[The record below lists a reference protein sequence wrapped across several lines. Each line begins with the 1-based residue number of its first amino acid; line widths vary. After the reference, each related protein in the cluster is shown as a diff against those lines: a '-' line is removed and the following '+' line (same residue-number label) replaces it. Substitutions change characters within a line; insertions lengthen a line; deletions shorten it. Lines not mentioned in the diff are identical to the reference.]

1 MFKRLGVELCV
12 HRRSMCQKAS
22 DDRMPRP
29 WCSALLFSR
38 LLLFRRHCKVIK
50 YVSPCQRDLN
60 LPNGFYC
67 LIQHKFSWRVI
78 KGKYLN
84 DLISHKSVSVVL
96 SYFSYFLV
104 PPFSSKVFICRPFFF
119 FFFKHELKGISFI
132 PLTPFGRQQWCS
144 NRKLTVFAW
153 QVRPRPR
160 DLLVRLHRRAGLPER
175 QGYPAQRLLPDGHR
189 HPAPCQPAGP
199 NAAARAG
206 IKEKRRGRKKKKR
219 RATQRKK
226 LKGWMEG
233 KRA

>member
-1 MFKRLGVELCV
+1 
-12 HRRSMCQKAS
+12 MCQKAS

-50 YVSPCQRDLN
+50 CVSPCQRDLN
-60 LPNGFYC
+60 LLNGLYC
-67 LIQHKFSWRVI
+67 LIQHKFFWRVI

-104 PPFSSKVFICRPFFF
+104 PPFSSKVFICRHFLFSNTS
-119 FFFKHELKGISFI
+119 LKASHLFLW
-132 PLTPFGRQQWCS
+132 PLSGRQQWCS

-175 QGYPAQRLLPDGHR
+175 QGYPAQRLLPDRHC
-189 HPAPCQPAGP
+189 HPAPCQPTGP
-199 NAAARAG
+199 NAAARTG
-206 IKEKRRGRKKKKR
+206 IKEKGRGRKKKMR

-226 LKGWMEG
+226 LKGLMEG
-233 KRA
+233 KTA